1 MTTLGSIHLPTF
13 EFEGSGSN
21 AWVIGGNHTEN
32 GRPLLANDPHLGS
45 LAPPAF
51 YAAEVALLDE
61 NDNVK
66 IQTFGV
72 SMSGVPSISIGINKN
87 QAWGSTASYVD
98 NKDLFYETVRIK
110 DNKLQYFHENE
121 WKNFT

>member
-1 MTTLGSIHLPTF
+1 MPTF

-21 AWVIGGNHTEN
+21 AWVISGNHTEN

-45 LAPPAF
+45 LSPPAF
-51 YAAEVALLDE
+51 YAYEVGLFDKD
-61 NDNVK
+61 DNSE

-72 SMSGVPSISIGINKN
+72 SMSGVPAISIGINKN

-98 NKDLFYETVRIK
+98 NKDLFY
-110 DNKLQYFHENE
+110 
-121 WKNFT
+121 

>member
-13 EFEGSGSN
+13 EYEGSGSN

-51 YAAEVALLDE
+51 YAAELGLLDE
-61 NDNVK
+61 NNNVK

-72 SMSGVPSISIGINKN
+72 SMSGVPAISIGINKN

-98 NKDLFYETVRIK
+98 NKDLFYETVRVK
-110 DNKLQYFHENE
+110 DSKLQYFHENE

>member
-1 MTTLGSIHLPTF
+1 M
-13 EFEGSGSN
+13 
-21 AWVIGGNHTEN
+21 
-32 GRPLLANDPHLGS
+32 LANDPHLGS

-51 YAAEVALLDE
+51 YVNELGLLDE
-61 NDNVK
+61 NNNII

-72 SMSGVPSISIGINKN
+72 SMSGVPGISIGLNKN

-110 DNKLQYFHENE
+110 DNKLQYFH
-121 WKNFT
+121 